1 MNFTLDLREAQ
12 LTTATYTFQLSRTSV
27 KKKEKGFLN
36 QLQRTWLAEPE
47 TDETD
52 LRTSNTG
59 YRFFSQRYD

>member
-27 KKKEKGFLN
+27 KKKEKGFLH
-36 QLQRTWLAEPE
+36 QLQRTWLAEP
-47 TDETD
+47 ETD

-59 YRFFSQRYD
+59 YRFFSRRYD